1 MNKDD
6 TICSRTSVERY
17 LLNKMTTDEETEF
30 QKHLCI
36 CSKCSEQLNVI
47 RNLSLFISDELP
59 VSESIFVQ
67 KKVAPIF
74 SLSSNMR
81 WIMLAACLLPL
92 FGIILHKSLHQSGT
106 PHDTHIMHENK
117 ATVEYADT
125 SWELLS
131 PSIPLCTVNPAEEE
145 IVFRWNKEGA
155 FHLQLVADGKTVAE
169 IDSTGTDCTIDSFL
183 AVRYKYLDWTLT
195 IEGKE
200 LKGRLFI
207 QTKQDIE

>member
-6 TICSRTSVERY
+6 TICSHTSVERY

-30 QKHLCI
+30 QKHLFI

-47 RNLSLFISDELP
+47 RDLSVFISDELP
-59 VSESIFVQ
+59 VSAGKNVQ
-67 KKVAPIF
+67 KKAASIL
-74 SLSSNMR
+74 SLSTNMR

-106 PHDTHIMHENK
+106 PHDTHMMHQNK
-117 ATVEYADT
+117 ASVEYADT

-131 PSIPLCTVNPAEEE
+131 PSIPLCTVNPNEDE
-145 IVFRWNKEGA
+145 IVFRWNREGA
-155 FHLQLVADGKTVAE
+155 FHLQLEADGKTVAE
-169 IDSTGTDCTIDSFL
+169 IDSTGTDCTIDPFL
-183 AVRYKYLDWTLT
+183 AVHYKYLDWTLT

-207 QTKQDIE
+207 QTKQE